1 MSPHTMPSF
10 SSSPSVWLKRPS
22 PLDEVFVFNIND
34 LVFMY
39 AFFLV
44 FITIYNSMSLSIN
57 RSRLKSIESKND
69 ITIKLLEKI
78 LDGQAKQL
86 PTEQTETFYF
96 SEKGKK
102 LHSSSESRHLRYANT
117 VNEITFTPKQVE
129 ILRQLQ
135 CISEDHEINL

>member
-1 MSPHTMPSF
+1 MPSF